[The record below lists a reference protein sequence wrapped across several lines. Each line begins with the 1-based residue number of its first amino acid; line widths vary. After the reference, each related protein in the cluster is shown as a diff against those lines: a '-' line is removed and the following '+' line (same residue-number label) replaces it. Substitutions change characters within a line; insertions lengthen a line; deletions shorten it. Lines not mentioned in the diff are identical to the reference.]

1 MKSHLPAALLLFVSL
16 AAATAAEPG
25 FKDYTNARFGFKISY
40 PAALIAGRDPT
51 NGGGR
56 EFHSKDKEF
65 SLATS
70 AHFLNGSTLDSMWED
85 ELKELG
91 DYITYKKKDKNW
103 YVISGAKDGVEFY
116 HKTHV
121 QGGNFAEF
129 HITYPH
135 AKARQYDPIVEKIAK
150 SFVPFLKGEYDRAP
164 AQ

>member
-1 MKSHLPAALLLFVSL
+1 MKARLLVAAVLLLSPLV
-16 AAATAAEPG
+16 AVAEPG

-40 PAALIAGRDPT
+40 PATLLASPDPT

-70 AHFLNGSTLDSMWED
+70 AHFLNGATLDSMWSD

-91 DYITYKKKDKNW
+91 DTITYKKKEKDW
-103 YVISGAKDGVEFY
+103 FVVSGVSKGVEYYHNTHAKDG
-116 HKTHV
+116 
-121 QGGNFAEF
+121 NWASF

-135 AKARQYDPIVEKIAK
+135 AKAKQYDPWVEKIAK
-150 SFVPFLKGEYDRAP
+150 SFVPFLKGDYDRIEK
-164 AQ
+164 

>member
-1 MKSHLPAALLLFVSL
+1 MKARLLIATLLVLLPL
-16 AAATAAEPG
+16 AAMAEPG

-40 PAALIAGRDPT
+40 PATLVSTFDPANGAGK
-51 NGGGR
+51 

-70 AHFLNGSTLDSMWED
+70 AHFLNGATLDSMWQD

-91 DYITYKKKDKNW
+91 NTITYKKKDQDW
-103 YVISGAKDGVEFY
+103 YVVSGVSNGVEYY

-121 QGGNFAEF
+121 HDGNWASF

-135 AKARQYDPIVEKIAK
+135 AKAKQYDPIVEKIAK
-150 SFVPFLKGEYDRAP
+150 SFVPFLKGDYDRAP
-164 AQ
+164 K

>member
-1 MKSHLPAALLLFVSL
+1 MKTLLL
-16 AAATAAEPG
+16 AAAWFLPLAAIAAEPG

-40 PAALIAGRDPT
+40 PATLVASPDPT

-70 AHFLNGSTLDSMWED
+70 GHFLNGATLDSMWQE
-85 ELKELG
+85 ELKLG
-91 DYITYKKKDKNW
+91 GNITYKKKDKDW
-103 YVISGAKDGVEFY
+103 YVVSGVNDGTEFY

-121 QGGNFAEF
+121 QGGNFASF

-135 AKARQYDPIVEKIAK
+135 FKSKQYDPIVEKIAK
-150 SFVPFLKGEYDRAP
+150 SFVPFLKGDYDRASK
-164 AQ
+164 